1 MLARQFDEFAAKVDA
16 VAARTAIGP
25 HDRFDEI
32 AQVAAVVIEPFCR
45 QRDPVRPRECFDP
58 PLDLARKFAH
68 VLRIARRQPDDGD
81 QDGKQIVGPVP
92 QFLRHALVLDN
103 RLARGEQFGDVPL
116 RTEQIRQIAI
126 LVVDRADMDRVP
138 ERRTVLAV
146 IEDID
151 DRIFPAPH
159 RFGELYDSRGLGAA
173 PLQEAAIAADN
184 LVAVIASQIDKG
196 LVAIDQRAIV
206 LMRIGDRQ
214 RHACLF
220 GRLQE

>member
-1 MLARQFDEFAAKVDA
+1 LS
-16 VAARTAIGP
+16 P
-25 HDRFDEI
+25 S
-32 AQVAAVVIEPFCR
+32 
-45 QRDPVRPRECFDP
+45 
-58 PLDLARKFAH
+58 ARKFAD

-81 QDGKQIVGPVP
+81 QDGEQIVGPVP
-92 QFLRHALVLDN
+92 QFLRYALVLDN

-138 ERRTVLAV
+138 ERRSVLAV
-146 IEDID
+146 VEDID

-159 RFGELYDSRGLGAA
+159 RFGELCDSRGLGAA

-184 LVAVIASQIDKG
+184 LVAVIAGQIDKG

-206 LMRIGDRQ
+206 LMRIGDGQ

-220 GRLQE
+220 GRLHE